1 MTQYFLQ
8 SLLLLVEAVVLNPIR
23 HRSRMVKMVALVE
36 AHLVA
41 LLQITRVELL
51 VLATHHQHRQVR
63 EIMAVQTLVQTK

>member
-1 MTQYFLQ
+1 MAVQ
-8 SLLLLVEAVVLNPIR
+8 VEAQQ
-23 HRSRMVKMVALVE
+23 
-36 AHLVA
+36 VA